1 MAIDPRQLHW
11 DACLNVRDL
20 GGYPTRNGHTTRW
33 RALVR
38 SDNLCRLTHHGRA
51 ELARYGIRTVI
62 DLRSL
67 KELVLEHDPFSKP
80 ELADVEYRSVPQ
92 LSEDFW
98 KAWSHDLSGHQAD
111 VLTLETSRENL
122 ATMIAAIA
130 AAPDGGIVLYGHAG
144 KERTGLAAALVLGLA
159 GVDAGM
165 IAAEHALSDRHIAP
179 LYAAWLAP
187 FAAHP
192 NLERMTR
199 ELRTDPDQ
207 MRLTL
212 AVLDERYGGT
222 ENYLL
227 DSGVDAADIR
237 AVRERIVE

>member
-1 MAIDPRQLHW
+1 
-11 DACLNVRDL
+11 
-20 GGYPTRNGHTTRW
+20 
-33 RALVR
+33 
-38 SDNLCRLTHHGRA
+38 
-51 ELARYGIRTVI
+51 
-62 DLRSL
+62 
-67 KELVLEHDPFSKP
+67 
-80 ELADVEYRSVPQ
+80 
-92 LSEDFW
+92 
-98 KAWSHDLSGHQAD
+98 
-111 VLTLETSRENL
+111 
-122 ATMIAAIA
+122 
-130 AAPDGGIVLYGHAG
+130 
-144 KERTGLAAALVLGLA
+144 
-159 GVDAGM
+159 M
-165 IAAEHALSDRHIAP
+165 IAAEHALSDRHLAP

-222 ENYLL
+222 EDYLL